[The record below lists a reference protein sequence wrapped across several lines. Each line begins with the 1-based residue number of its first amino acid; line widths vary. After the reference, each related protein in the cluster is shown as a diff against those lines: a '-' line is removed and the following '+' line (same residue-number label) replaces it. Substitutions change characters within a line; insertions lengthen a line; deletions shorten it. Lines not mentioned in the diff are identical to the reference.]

1 MAKKPKQDP
10 PIITRAR
17 TASASNRTSEGVD
30 LAEIERLLQFM
41 EKHGLEE
48 FEYKRKGL
56 RIWLKKPSA
65 HPPLAY
71 ASMPP
76 PEIVVASARHAT
88 ELAPAGK
95 SEHPPSGGRDT
106 AAETPR
112 SDENLHV
119 VKSPIVGTF
128 YAAAGPE
135 SDPFVS
141 VGAKVEF
148 GETLCI
154 IEAMKLMNE
163 IESDVA
169 GEVVRI
175 FVENGQ
181 PVEYGE
187 PLFGIRPNRKK

>member
-1 MAKKPKQDP
+1 MAKKPKVEA

-17 TASASNRTSEGVD
+17 SASISEGVD
-30 LAEIERLLQFM
+30 LAEVERLLQFM

-56 RIWLKKPSA
+56 RIWLKKPSTHA
-65 HPPLAY
+65 PVTY
-71 ASMPP
+71 AP
-76 PEIVVASARHAT
+76 PEIVVAAPRR
-88 ELAPAGK
+88 EAPAAPARA
-95 SEHPPSGGRDT
+95 EAAPA
-106 AAETPR
+106 AAESPR
-112 SDENLHV
+112 SEENLHI

-128 YAAAGPE
+128 YAAAGPDSE
-135 SDPFVS
+135 PFVA
-141 VGAKVEF
+141 VGTKVDS
-148 GETLCI
+148 GQTLCI

-187 PLFGIRPNRKK
+187 SLFGVRPNRKK